1 MAIGKIT
8 GQMLNYN
15 LDRAGLPLVIDTDLT
30 YFDVTNRR
38 LGINTTSPQYP
49 LDVQGNAH
57 IGNLYI
63 QGGNLTT
70 DSGVKL
76 NLGDISNVQ
85 MQGGQANYV
94 LFTDGEGNLSFG
106 NAAVLSSGGV
116 FTGADITLGANT
128 TGQLVSNALTLTSTT
143 SVTNGIAL
151 INQVLG
157 RLTPS
162 APPVFP
168 AGQSITLASSTSS
181 GRMANFTQTDRTTTG
196 GKSVAAGTAVSAVRS
211 STYQTS
217 AITNAGPGDSG
228 TVTVVLNSAA
238 AGSRTMT
245 TGIDNGTY
253 SNLIIANDQDY
264 RNVVASVPPGFYQT
278 FNAFAL
284 GTVQPG
290 WNEVY
295 ILDTAGVSNTNTVS
309 WYYDSSS
316 PGAPFWANT
325 SIPLTTNAVAYSS
338 TIPHLTSSA
347 VFTLK
352 ANVSSLSGDMYYTS
366 DTFVVGSAAGAFST
380 PASKTYQTCVG
391 IPYPLTRNL
400 YVSSGSA
407 FLQTSCSVVSG
418 FGSSAVG
425 PSLTAYNS
433 YSSATNTFS
442 PGVTV
447 LYKTGTTTQIEETSL
462 TIGTV
467 GIGAGNPYRIV
478 NPGTGDTPAYTGSE
492 IAFNSQT
499 SPLQTFDAVVVGAV
513 LKHDTTN
520 YSTGYLPV
528 GPNLSTQGANQY
540 FTFKFV
546 RTGVS
551 KFDILY
557 SGTIAGLWVALPGQS
572 NTYSTLNGWLDM
584 STPYAGSGIP
594 GANTG
599 TGGNG
604 SNGSALGGTAILNLA
619 QANKRVTATFG
630 TLSSSSSTNN
640 EIYVRVKLITGY
652 ALTALQI
659 QAASN

>member
-30 YFDVTNRR
+30 YFDVANRR
-38 LGINTTSPQYP
+38 LGVNTTSPQYP
-49 LDVQGNAH
+49 LDVNGNAH
-57 IGNLYI
+57 IGNLII
-63 QGGNLTT
+63 QGGNVTT
-70 DSGVKL
+70 DTGVKL
-76 NLGDISNVQ
+76 DLGDITNIRVH
-85 MQGGQANYV
+85 GGQNNYII
-94 LFTDGEGNLSFG
+94 FTDGNGNLNFG
-106 NAAVLSSGGV
+106 NASAISAGGV
-116 FTGADITLGANT
+116 FSGADIVLGANT
-128 TGQLVSNALTLTSTT
+128 TGQLVSNAVTLTSATA
-143 SVTNGIAL
+143 VTDGIAL
-151 INQVLG
+151 LNQALG
-157 RLTPS
+157 RLTPA

-168 AGQSITLASSTSS
+168 AGQSLTLASTTVT
-181 GRMANFTQTDRTTTG
+181 GRMANFSQTDRTVTG
-196 GKSVAAGTAVSAVRS
+196 GKNVAAGTTVSVVRS

-228 TVTVVLNSAA
+228 TVTVILNSTPS
-238 AGSRTMT
+238 GSRAMT
-245 TGIDNGTY
+245 TGVDNGTY
-253 SNLIIANDQDY
+253 GNLIIANDQDY
-264 RNVVASVPPGFYQT
+264 HNVVSSVPAGFYQT
-278 FNAFAL
+278 FNAYAL
-284 GTVQPG
+284 GTVLPG

-295 ILDTAGVSNTNTVS
+295 ISDTAGSSNTNTLS
-309 WYYDSSS
+309 WYYDSST
-316 PGAPFWANT
+316 PGAPLCANT
-325 SIPLTTNAVAYSS
+325 SIPLTTNAVSYSS
-338 TIPHLTSSA
+338 TVPHLTSSA

-352 ANVSSLSGDMYYTS
+352 ANVSALSGDMYYTS
-366 DTFVVGSAAGAFST
+366 DTFVVGSAGGAFAT

-418 FGSSAVG
+418 FGSSSAG

-442 PGVTV
+442 PGVTI
-447 LYKTGTTTQIEETSL
+447 LYKTGTSTQIEETSL

-467 GIGAGNPYRIV
+467 GIGSGNPYRIV
-478 NPGTGDTPAYTGSE
+478 NPGSSDTPAYTGSE

-499 SPLQTFDAVVVGAV
+499 STLQTYDATVVAAV

-557 SGTIAGLWVALPGQS
+557 TGTIAGLWVALPGQS
-572 NTYSTLNGWLDM
+572 NTYSTINGWLDM
-584 STPYAGSGIP
+584 STAYAGSGIP
-594 GANTG
+594 GANIG
-599 TGGNG
+599 AGGNG
-604 SNGSALGGTAILNLA
+604 SNGCALGGTAVLNSA
-619 QANKRVTATFG
+619 QSSKSVTATFG
-630 TLSSSSSTNN
+630 TLSSSSSINN
-640 EIYVRVKLITGY
+640 EIYVRVKLTSGQTV
-652 ALTALQI
+652 TALQI
-659 QAASN
+659 QAASH